1 MAEENR
7 EYKIT
12 FRVTK
17 EELEKIEGKITK
29 SKLAR
34 SDYIRQSVLDKKIVV
49 VEGLVEYSNELRRIG
64 NNINQLTK
72 AFHEGKDIQANEKL
86 EEIQKELIE
95 AWQLLRAVHRG
106 AGV

>member
-7 EYKIT
+7 AYKIT

-17 EELEKIEGKITK
+17 EELEKIEGKIIK

-34 SDYIRQSVLDKKIVV
+34 SDYLRHSVLDKKIVV
-49 VEGLVEYSNELRRIG
+49 VEGLVEYSTELRRIG
-64 NNINQLTK
+64 NNIKQLTK
-72 AFHEGKDIQANEKL
+72 AFHEGQEVKTAEKL
-86 EEIQKELIE
+86 EEIQKELRE
-95 AWQLLRAVHRG
+95 AWQLLRAVHQG